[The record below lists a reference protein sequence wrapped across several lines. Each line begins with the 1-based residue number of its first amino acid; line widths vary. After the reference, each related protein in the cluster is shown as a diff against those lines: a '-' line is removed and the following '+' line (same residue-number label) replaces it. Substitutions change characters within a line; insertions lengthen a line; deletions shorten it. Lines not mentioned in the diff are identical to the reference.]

1 MEILRTAKEDLGIM
15 RTMWNEALHFQ
26 KEGGNPVWPEF
37 PEELI
42 VKEIESDLNYKLTAG
57 GKILCYFSIAFS
69 DPAIWGDMEKGDALY
84 LHRGVTASEFRGL
97 GLTRFIFEWARIK
110 AKLINRKYIRI
121 DTWGSNKE
129 LINYYIRAGFRHIGY
144 KDMDEAAGLPAH
156 YRNLRLAI
164 FETDVE
170 GKDERM

>member
-1 MEILRTAKEDLGIM
+1 MEILKTSTDDLKIM
-15 RTMWNEALHFQ
+15 KLMWSEALHFQ

-42 VKEIESDLNYKLTAG
+42 IKEIESDLNYKLTAG

-69 DPAIWGDMEKGDALY
+69 DPAIWGDKEKGDALY
-84 LHRGVTASEFRGL
+84 LHRGVTAPEFRGL
-97 GLTRFIFEWARIK
+97 GLTRFIFEWARVK

-129 LINYYIRAGFRHIGY
+129 LINYYIRAGFRHVGY
-144 KDMDEAAGLPAH
+144 IELGEAPELPAH
-156 YRNLRLAI
+156 YNNLRLAI

-170 GKDERM
+170 

>member
-1 MEILRTAKEDLGIM
+1 MEILKTTQEDLETM
-15 RTMWNEALHFQ
+15 RLMWDEALHFQ

-42 VKEIESDLNYKLTAG
+42 IKEIESDLNFKLTAG

-69 DPAIWGDMEKGDALY
+69 DPVIWEEKERGDALY

-97 GLTRFIFEWARIK
+97 GLTRFIFEWARLK

-144 KDMDEAAGLPAH
+144 KDLGETPDLPAH
-156 YRNLRLAI
+156 YNNLRLAI

-170 GKDERM
+170 

>member
-1 MEILRTAKEDLGIM
+1 MEILKTTHEDLQTMRIM
-15 RTMWNEALHFQ
+15 WDEALQFQ

-42 VKEIESDLNYKLTAG
+42 IKEIESDLNFKLTAG

-69 DPAIWGDMEKGDALY
+69 DPLIWGEKEKGDALY
-84 LHRGVTASEFRGL
+84 LHRGVTAPEFRGL
-97 GLTRFIFEWARIK
+97 GLTRFIFEWARVK

-129 LINYYIRAGFRHIGY
+129 LINYYVRAGFRHIGY
-144 KDMDEAAGLPAH
+144 KQLGDEPGLPAH
-156 YRNLRLAI
+156 YNNLRLAI

-170 GKDERM
+170 